1 MKHKARGKEGIHTK
15 ILFNGKSL
23 KTFLIGTFVLIV
35 LMNFTPAGAQQR
47 SLLARFTTGN
57 IEVDGLLDE
66 SEWKAADST
75 GEFRQYFPTD
85 SLQARHQT
93 KVKMLYNDQTLFIGI
108 LAYTAGDNFV
118 VNSLRRDFGGAT
130 SDNISVMFDTY
141 RDGSNAFLFSVTPY
155 GVQRDV
161 LVSGGGETFN
171 TTWDTKWL
179 VESKRYQNYYVLEM
193 SIPLHAL
200 KFREDDTRWN
210 FQCYRWDLQSNEQ
223 SSWSPV
229 PRNQLF
235 SSLAFTGNL
244 EFEKPLGKS
253 RTPLAIIPYVN
264 TFTQKDFEVDKNT
277 NQLKFGGNAK
287 IAVGNSMNLDITVNP
302 DFSNVEVDD
311 AVTNLTRFEVL
322 LPEKRQFFIDNS
334 DLFGSFGSIYRDASP
349 FFSRRIGIAR
359 DTFGNLI
366 ENRIIGGV
374 RLSGKINQDW
384 RLGFLNVQ
392 TGEDLDKGIASNN
405 NMMIAIQRKMFSRSN
420 IGAFIINRETFGDYE
435 FLQKSNKYNRVVG
448 ADYNLASKDNS
459 WTGKFY
465 LHKSF
470 QPGDFEGNLSSQ
482 ATVTR
487 NTRKYRIIVDW
498 VYVDEDFRSD
508 LGFIPR
514 KGFFKSGNGLQRNF
528 YPRKGIISQHTLGAM
543 GLFFWTPSFKRT
555 DHQYSLYWESV
566 LKDQSTLEF
575 QLNNHYVHLLH
586 DFDPTRTTGGIP
598 LPGNK
603 DYTFNQFV
611 GTYQSNQAKMLSVNA
626 NITAGEFYN
635 GHNTSVTGALS
646 LRMQPWVLFNL
657 AMSYNGIRLPDPH
670 PDANLWLVIPKMEIT
685 FSKSLFWSTLV
696 QYSNQFKNFGINSRL
711 QWRFAPL
718 SDLYLVYTDNYMT
731 DTFSPRFRSINLK
744 LTYWLNI

>member
-1 MKHKARGKEGIHTK
+1 MKHKPRGKNGIHNK
-15 ILFNGKSL
+15 ILFNGTSL
-23 KTFLIGTFVLIV
+23 KTFLMGTFVLIV
-35 LMNFTPAGAQQR
+35 WMNFTPAGAQQR
-47 SLLARFTTGN
+47 SLLARYTTGN

-66 SEWKAADST
+66 TEWKAADST

-85 SLQARHQT
+85 SLKARHQT
-93 KVKMLYNDQTLFIGI
+93 KVKMLYNDQSLFIGI

-193 SIPLHAL
+193 AIPLHAL
-200 KFREDDTRWN
+200 KFREGDTRWN

-223 SSWSPV
+223 SAWSPV

-235 SSLAFTGNL
+235 SSLAFTGSL
-244 EFEKPLGKS
+244 EFERPLGKS

-264 TFTQKDFEVDKNT
+264 TFMQKDFEVDKTT
-277 NQLKFGGNAK
+277 NQLKFGGDAK

-359 DTFGNLI
+359 DSFGNLI

-405 NMMIAIQRKMFSRSN
+405 NMMVAVQRKMFSRSN
-420 IGAFIINRETFGDYE
+420 IGAFVINRETFGDYE

-514 KGFFKSGNGLQRNF
+514 KGFFKSGNGFQRNF
-528 YPRKGIISQHTLGAM
+528 YPRKGIISQHTFGAM

-555 DHQYSLYWESV
+555 DHQYSFYWESV

-575 QLNNHYVHLLH
+575 QLNNQYVHLMH

-603 DYTFNQFV
+603 DYTFNQFM

-635 GHNTSVTGALS
+635 GHNTSVTGAFS

-670 PDANLWLVIPKMEIT
+670 HDADLWLVIPKMEIT